1 MKRTALWAVLVLAS
15 CSSGKAPAPPP
26 PAPDRL
32 ADLSPSLE
40 ALRSEFNAHA
50 QEARF
55 LTLLSPT

>member
-1 MKRTALWAVLVLAS
+1 MKKPALLAAITLAS

-26 PAPDRL
+26 PDQL
-32 ADLSPSLE
+32 KDLSPSLE

-55 LTLLSPT
+55 ITLLSPT